1 MVNSK
6 IVFLQSLLLV
16 VKLSLIMINVE
27 LEFFIPYELCYKYV
41 LLDSG
46 IDKKI
51 LVMRW
56 SG

>member
-1 MVNSK
+1 
-6 IVFLQSLLLV
+6 
-16 VKLSLIMINVE
+16 MINVE

-46 IDKKI
+46 IDNKI
-51 LVMRW
+51 LVMRL

>member
-27 LEFFIPYELCYKYV
+27 LEFFIPYELCYKYG

-51 LVMRW
+51 LVMRL